1 MKKVNRTKKRIFG
14 LIFINVILIS
24 SFLFPGCSGSN
35 TDYESFLT
43 GNGKLLYFIK
53 PTDFNG
59 ETSDATIDMS
69 FQAFDTATG
78 FCNFT
83 INQKNDQP
91 FKVINSQFTKDGKNT
106 VTLFDVD
113 RLFKEGDKSRFTG
126 KFKYEEFKKLF
137 NSKKIFFVIETDS
150 HAIYKFEAG
159 EKFYKILSDLSKDI

>member
-1 MKKVNRTKKRIFG
+1 MNINRIFG
-14 LIFINVILIS
+14 LILINIALVSCII
-24 SFLFPGCSGSN
+24 FPGCSGSN
-35 TDYESFLT
+35 NDYESFLT

-59 ETSDATIDMS
+59 DAADATIDIS

-83 INQKNDQP
+83 INNKNDQP
-91 FKVINSQFTKDGKNT
+91 FKVINSQFTKDGKNA

-126 KFKYEEFKKLF
+126 KFKYAEFKNLF
-137 NSKKIFFVIETDS
+137 NSKKIYFVIETDS
-150 HAIYKFEAG
+150 HNIYKFEAG
-159 EKFYKILSDLSKDI
+159 ENFYKILSNLSKDI